1 MCSLR
6 RLPVTSAAET
16 LQSAIAGGHL
26 DGDHDSRAICGFG
39 LDSSDIGFRPE
50 LFTDMYLE
58 GEKRGVR
65 RTAHGGEESDPTYIF
80 VLLKVCPLS
89 NVCLQVVDDV
99 AQLSIKRFLDE
110 GFRFSINSDD
120 PAKFGGYILNNCG
133 AVQEVFGISVGQWRI
148 IAENSI
154 QGSWMGEK
162 RMSELMSAVAQVVE
176 KHKQ

>member
-80 VLLKVCPLS
+80 VV
-89 NVCLQVVDDV
+89 NDV

>member
-65 RTAHGGEESDPTYIF
+65 RTAHGGEESDPT
-80 VLLKVCPLS
+80 
-89 NVCLQVVDDV
+89 
-99 AQLSIKRFLDE
+99 
-110 GFRFSINSDD
+110 FRFSINSDD

>member
-80 VLLKVCPLS
+80 GTLDSLHAERGVRLETWSPF
-89 NVCLQVVDDV
+89 
-99 AQLSIKRFLDE
+99 ALSIKRFLDE
-110 GFRFSINSDD
+110 GFRFSIDSDD

-176 KHKQ
+176 KHKK